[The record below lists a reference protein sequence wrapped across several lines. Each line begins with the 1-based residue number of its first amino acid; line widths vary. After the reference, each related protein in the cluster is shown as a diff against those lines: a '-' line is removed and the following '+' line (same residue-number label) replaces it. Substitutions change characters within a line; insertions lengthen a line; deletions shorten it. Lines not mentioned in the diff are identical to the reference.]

1 MSVTTLSPSASGV
14 LSRVRWTVSD
24 VLTVAQRNI
33 LKLLREPASLTFM
46 IVQPVM
52 FVLLFRYVFGGA
64 IGTPPQYHGYVNYF
78 LPGIL
83 VQTTMFGS
91 IGTAIGLAEDMQAGF
106 IERFRALPMA
116 RMAFL
121 AGRTVSELMRNVVV
135 IIVITG
141 MGLAVGFRPGGSPVA
156 YAEACLL
163 MLTFAYCLSWA
174 FAFIGLSAPSAETAQ
189 AMAFPLVFPLT
200 FASSIF
206 VPVSSMPGWLRG
218 FATYQPVSETTS
230 AVRGLM
236 TGTMHGVSTWSA
248 LAWAFGTLCVL
259 APISVR
265 AYRRVK

>member
-1 MSVTTLSPSASGV
+1 MSVITRL
-14 LSRVRWTVSD
+14 RWTVSD
-24 VLTVAQRNI
+24 VLTVAQRNL
-33 LKLLREPASLTFM
+33 LKLMREPASLTFM
-46 IVQPVM
+46 FVQPVM
-52 FVLLFRYVFGGA
+52 FVMLFRYVFGGA
-64 IGTPPQYHGYVNYF
+64 IGTPAEYHGYVNYF

-83 VQTTMFGS
+83 VQTTLFGS
-91 IGTAIGLAEDMQAGF
+91 IGTAVGLAEDMQAGF

-135 IIVITG
+135 IVVITA
-141 MGLAVGFRPGGSPVA
+141 MGLAVGFRPAGSPLA
-156 YAEACLL
+156 YAGACLL

-206 VPVSSMPGWLRG
+206 VPVRSMPGWLRG

-236 TGTMHGVSTWSA
+236 TGTSHGINTWTA
-248 LAWAFGTLCVL
+248 LAWAIGIMCVL
-259 APISVR
+259 APLSVR
-265 AYRRVK
+265 AYRTVK

>member
-1 MSVTTLSPSASGV
+1 VSVTTISPAPTTA
-14 LSRVRWTVSD
+14 LARVGWTISD
-24 VLTVAQRNI
+24 ILTVAQRNI
-33 LKLLREPASLTFM
+33 LKLAREPASLTFM

-83 VQTTMFGS
+83 VQTTLFGS

-135 IIVITG
+135 IIVITA

-156 YAEACLL
+156 YAGACLL
-163 MLTFAYCLSWA
+163 MLIFAYCLSWA

-206 VPVSSMPGWLRG
+206 VPVASMPGWLRG
-218 FATYQPVSETTS
+218 FATYQPVSATTA

-236 TGTMHGVSTWSA
+236 TGTSHGINTWTA
-248 LAWAFGTLCVL
+248 LAWSVGIMCVL
-259 APISVR
+259 APLSVR
-265 AYRRVK
+265 AYRHVR